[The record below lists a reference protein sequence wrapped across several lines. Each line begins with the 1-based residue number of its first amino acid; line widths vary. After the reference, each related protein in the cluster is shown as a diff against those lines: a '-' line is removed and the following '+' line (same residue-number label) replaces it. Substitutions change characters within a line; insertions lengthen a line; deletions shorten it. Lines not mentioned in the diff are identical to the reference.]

1 MPEIDL
7 PTVIFA
13 LVALFVAYKLRS
25 VLGMRQDSERQAGG
39 GLLAPLRR
47 VPAPPTAPVAQPDAA
62 ASTLAPPPAADRWK
76 GVAESDP
83 AVWSGLDAI
92 AAADRSFSP
101 QAFLSGARVAY
112 DMVVHAFAAGDS
124 ATLRNLMTPEAFANF
139 DNAIQ
144 SRAAAGQ
151 TMTTTVVSIDDATIE
166 GAQLA
171 DPMAQLCVR
180 FATKLASVT
189 RDAQGAVV
197 DGSPSA
203 VADHVDLWT
212 FARDIRSRN
221 PNWML
226 TATESGSGAA
236 SQR

>member
-13 LVALFVAYKLRS
+13 LVALFVAFKLRS
-25 VLGMRQDSERQAGG
+25 VLGMRQDSERQTG

-47 VPAPPTAPVAQPDAA
+47 VPAPPTAPVAPPDGAA
-62 ASTLAPPPAADRWK
+62 PALAPSPAAADRWK
-76 GVAESDP
+76 GVAEPDS

-124 ATLRNLMTPEAFANF
+124 ETLRNLMTPEAFANF
-139 DNAIQ
+139 DAAIR
-144 SRAAAGQ
+144 SRTAAAQ
-151 TMTTTVVSIDDATIE
+151 TMTTTVVSIDDATIV

-171 DPMAQLCVR
+171 GAMAQLGVR
-180 FATKLASVT
+180 FAAKLASVT

-197 DGSPSA
+197 DGSPNA
-203 VADHVDLWT
+203 VADHIDLWT
-212 FARDIRSRN
+212 FARDIRSPN

-226 TATESGSGAA
+226 TATESESGAA

>member
-25 VLGMRQDSERQAGG
+25 VLGMRQDSERQRG

-47 VPAPPTAPVAQPDAA
+47 VPAPSAAPVAQPDGA
-62 ASTLAPPPAADRWK
+62 ASVLAPQPAADRWK
-76 GVAESDP
+76 GVADANP
-83 AVWSGLDAI
+83 AVWTGLDAVVT
-92 AAADRSFSP
+92 ADRSFSP
-101 QAFLSGARVAY
+101 QGFLSGARIAY
-112 DMVVHAFAAGDS
+112 DMVVHAFAAGDT
-124 ATLRNLMTPEAFANF
+124 ATLRNLVTPEAFANF
-139 DNAIQ
+139 DNAIR

-151 TMTTTVVSIDDATIE
+151 TMTTTVVSIDDAAIV

-171 DPMAQLCVR
+171 DTMAQLKVR
-180 FATKLASVT
+180 FAAKLASVT

-197 DGSPSA
+197 DGSPNA
-203 VADHVDLWT
+203 VADHIDLWT

-226 TATESGSGAA
+226 TATESESGAA

>member
-47 VPAPPTAPVAQPDAA
+47 VPAPPTAPVAEPNAA
-62 ASTLAPPPAADRWK
+62 ASALAPPPAADRWK
-76 GVAESDP
+76 GVAEPDP
-83 AVWSGLDAI
+83 SLWSSLDAI

-124 ATLRNLMTPEAFANF
+124 ATLRNLMSPEAFANF
-139 DNAIQ
+139 DNAIR

-151 TMTTTVVSIDDATIE
+151 SMTTTVVSIDDATIV
-166 GAQLA
+166 GGQLAGPVAQLS
-171 DPMAQLCVR
+171 VR
-180 FATKLASVT
+180 FAAKLASVV
-189 RDAQGAVV
+189 RDAQGGVV
-197 DGSPSA
+197 DGSPNA
-203 VADHVDLWT
+203 VADHIDLWT

-226 TATESGSGAA
+226 TATESGSGA
-236 SQR
+236 SKQG

>member
-13 LVALFVAYKLRS
+13 LVALFVAFKLRS
-25 VLGMRQDSERQAGG
+25 VLGMRQDSERPPG

-47 VPAPPTAPVAQPDAA
+47 VPAPPTAPVAQPDGAG
-62 ASTLAPPPAADRWK
+62 SPQAPQPAADRWK
-76 GVAESDP
+76 GVAGSDP

-101 QAFLSGARVAY
+101 QAFLSGARIAY

-151 TMTTTVVSIDDATIE
+151 TMTTTVVSIDDATIA
-166 GAQLA
+166 GAQLVGET
-171 DPMAQLCVR
+171 AQLSVR
-180 FATKLASVT
+180 FVAKLASVT

-203 VADHVDLWT
+203 VADHIDLWT
-212 FARDIRSRN
+212 FARDINSRN

>member
-25 VLGMRQDSERQAGG
+25 VLGMRHDSERQPG

-47 VPAPPTAPVAQPDAA
+47 APGPPNPAVLQSDGA
-62 ASTLAPPPAADRWK
+62 ASAATTPPAADRWE
-76 GVAESDP
+76 GVAEPDP
-83 AVWSGLDAI
+83 TVWSGLDAV
-92 AAADRSFSP
+92 AAADRGFSP

-124 ATLRNLMTPEAFANF
+124 ATLHSLMAPEAFANF
-139 DNAIQ
+139 DHAIRV
-144 SRAAAGQ
+144 RAAAGQ
-151 TMTTTVVSIDDATIE
+151 TMTTTVVSIDDATIV
-166 GAQLA
+166 GAQLVGA
-171 DPMAQLCVR
+171 TAQLSVR
-180 FATKLASVT
+180 FAAKLASVT
-189 RDAQGAVV
+189 RDAGGAVV

-203 VADHVDLWT
+203 VADHIDLWT
-212 FARDIRSRN
+212 FARDVRSRN

-226 TATESGSGAA
+226 TATESESGAG
-236 SQR
+236 SPR

>member
-25 VLGMRQDSERQAGG
+25 VLGMRQDSERQTG

-47 VPAPPTAPVAQPDAA
+47 VPAPPAAPVVQPDGA
-62 ASTLAPPPAADRWK
+62 ASVVAPPPAPDRWK
-76 GVAESDP
+76 GVAEPEP

-101 QAFLSGARVAY
+101 QTFLSGARVAY

-144 SRAAAGQ
+144 NRAASSQ
-151 TMTTTVVSIDDATIE
+151 TMTTTVVSIDDATVV
-166 GAQLA
+166 GAQLEA
-171 DPMAQLCVR
+171 ATAQIRVR
-180 FATKLASVT
+180 FAAKLASVT

-203 VADHVDLWT
+203 VADHIDLWT

-226 TATESGSGAA
+226 TATESESGAG

>member
-25 VLGMRQDSERQAGG
+25 VLGMRQDSARPPG

-47 VPAPPTAPVAQPDAA
+47 VPAPPTAPVAQPDGA

-76 GVAESDP
+76 GVAEPDP
-83 AVWSGLDAI
+83 AVWSGLDAV

-124 ATLRNLMTPEAFANF
+124 DSLRNLMSPEAFANF

-144 SRAAAGQ
+144 SRATAGQ
-151 TMTTTVVSIDDATIE
+151 TMTTTVVSIDGATIV
-166 GAQLA
+166 GAQLVGQ
-171 DPMAQLCVR
+171 MAQLSVR
-180 FATKLASVT
+180 FAAKLASVT

-203 VADHVDLWT
+203 VADHIDLWT
-212 FARDIRSRN
+212 FGRDIRSRN
-221 PNWML
+221 PNWTL
-226 TATESGSGAA
+226 TATESEGGAA